1 MAFTLPELG
10 YEYDGLQP
18 YIDAETMEIHHSKHH
33 NAYVNNLNAAIKDTE
48 FESMELEDIM
58 KHISKASPAIRNN
71 GGGHYNHS
79 LFWEVLNPKD
89 RGYLTGPLRDAV
101 EAAYGSKEN
110 FEKEFAQ
117 AAMTRFGSGW
127 AWLCAHKGGKVE
139 ICSTSNQ
146 DNPLMPATGCGGTP
160 ILGVDVWEH
169 AYYLNYQNRRADY
182 LTAFLDIVNW
192 NVVEKKYNAA
202 I

>member
-79 LFWEVLNPKD
+79 LFLEIIVTKRNSSI
-89 RGYLTGPLRDAV
+89 RR
-101 EAAYGSKEN
+101 SI
-110 FEKEFAQ
+110 
-117 AAMTRFGSGW
+117 GW
-127 AWLCAHKGGKVE
+127 
-139 ICSTSNQ
+139 
-146 DNPLMPATGCGGTP
+146 
-160 ILGVDVWEH
+160 
-169 AYYLNYQNRRADY
+169 YQQKMDFNGQVQRRVY
-182 LTAFLDIVNW
+182 
-192 NVVEKKYNAA
+192 
-202 I
+202 

>member
-79 LFWEVLNPKD
+79 LFGNYCHQTELIHQEKYWMVSTKNGLQW
-89 RGYLTGPLRDAV
+89 TS
-101 EAAYGSKEN
+101 SK
-110 FEKEFAQ
+110 KSLLKLQLQDLAQ
-117 AAMTRFGSGW
+117 VGLGW
-127 AWLCAHKGGKVE
+127 
-139 ICSTSNQ
+139 
-146 DNPLMPATGCGGTP
+146 
-160 ILGVDVWEH
+160 
-169 AYYLNYQNRRADY
+169 
-182 LTAFLDIVNW
+182 
-192 NVVEKKYNAA
+192 
-202 I
+202 